1 MNKES
6 IYYVLQ
12 ETDAKERETLRL
24 LAFGYSNSEIAK
36 ELCISVQTVEYR
48 VRKLY
53 KKFDVTNKK
62 ELLTNFLD
70 DYIVKILNSPVLK

>member
-53 KKFDVTNKK
+53 KKFNVTNKK

-70 DYIVKILNSPVLK
+70 DYIVKILNSPVL

>member
-70 DYIVKILNSPVLK
+70 DYIVKILNSPVL

>member
-12 ETDAKERETLRL
+12 ETDAKERDTLRL

>member
-6 IYYVLQ
+6 IYYMLQ

-70 DYIVKILNSPVLK
+70 DYIVKILNSPVL